1 MQLVRGS
8 LGKYLRIAEISL
20 TNRVVYLA
28 DHFTS
33 SMFLILILFI
43 FSQLWKTVLGG
54 GQIAGLNAT
63 GMLWYMVFTEVI
75 TLSTPATHRTVSNDV
90 KSGDLAYKL
99 SRPYSYILY
108 YLAVHCGEFLV
119 RLLTNLLVGAA
130 FAYLTMGSLA
140 VEWDKLGWMILGLAL
155 AVAINFLMNF
165 SLALLAFWLEDNR
178 PFFWI
183 FNKLVFIFG
192 GLFVPVEAYPAGLR
206 FISYLLPLRYGVSA
220 PARLI
225 VNFENGFLWQMLGGQ
240 IVWALLLSLL
250 VSALFRK
257 GVRQVHVHGG

>member
-1 MQLVRGS
+1 
-8 LGKYLRIAEISL
+8 
-20 TNRVVYLA
+20 
-28 DHFTS
+28 
-33 SMFLILILFI
+33 MFLILILFI

-165 SLALLAFWLEDNR
+165 SLALLAFWLEVRFESFHLPPAMSAFGCLAGHMHYCCSVADHR
-178 PFFWI
+178 KP
-183 FNKLVFIFG
+183 LIFG
-192 GLFVPVEAYPAGLR
+192 LTAVKTAVKNMCHPQPSPNPLQSLHAAPSLICTLLNPPLGLAH
-206 FISYLLPLRYGVSA
+206 LPRLSSA
-220 PARLI
+220 R
-225 VNFENGFLWQMLGGQ
+225 
-240 IVWALLLSLL
+240 
-250 VSALFRK
+250 
-257 GVRQVHVHGG
+257 